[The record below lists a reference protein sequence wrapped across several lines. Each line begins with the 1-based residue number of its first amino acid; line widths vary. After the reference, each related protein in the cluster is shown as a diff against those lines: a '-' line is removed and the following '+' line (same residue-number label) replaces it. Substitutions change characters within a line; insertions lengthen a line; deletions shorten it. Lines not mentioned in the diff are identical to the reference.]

1 MVRCIDEDVILRI
14 IRDKNLL
21 GKKQI
26 TSLKAIIEEAIIDN
40 EIMIDILYEN
50 KILPLISNISYIKIY
65 NYSYIQAYVV
75 HGYFI
80 YEDGQ
85 GNKITA
91 INDLKILFSHDN
103 FFKSIMLI
111 KKYYFYKLLEKNFSH
126 LTSIKAKYA
135 LEFKAGSIIAKNI
148 NYANKVI
155 IFFAMFIATL
165 IYLPTLFHIVN
176 NISYCLQNIL
186 KSLLFVRAASMSF
199 PRKRESSQTYK
210 KQVFYRFILSRI
222 CNFCTKIKVILLD
235 SHFRGNDI
243 EECRNDVRPYI
254 YDEASTIQ
262 NHKASS
268 QIAQNEKK
276 ALPIYTILVPLY
288 KELSKLRSIIKNIS
302 LINYPKDKLDVKII
316 IKDDDYL
323 MIKELALYNL
333 PSYFHVIFVPK
344 SLPRTKPKAL
354 NYALEYSR
362 GEYLVV
368 YDAEDKP
375 ETDQLLK
382 ALAMFRNLPSEYVC
396 LQAKLNFYNKNENVL
411 TKLFNIEY
419 SLWFE
424 YILKGLSL
432 LKLPTPLGG
441 TSNHFKTDILNK
453 LGGWDAYNV
462 TEDAELGIRIY
473 SQNYK
478 VAILDSYT
486 LEEAPNSLGNWLN
499 QRSRW
504 IKGFLQTFF
513 VFKARKD
520 KYRKFTLLQVI
531 TIYIFIGLST
541 YNFWSLPF
549 IIFSI
554 AINKNSIINYL
565 WLINSIFS
573 LLYLYSTALYILK
586 NSLKSGKVKF
596 QDIVAL
602 VLWGSYFILHTIA
615 SYKAVFE
622 IIFCPFKWSKT
633 KHGTSLEDFEQE

>member
-1 MVRCIDEDVILRI
+1 MVRCIDEDIILRI

-21 GKKQI
+21 GKKQAAD
-26 TSLKAIIEEAIIDN
+26 LKTIIEEAIIDN

-50 KILPLISNISYIKIY
+50 KILPLISNVSYIKIY

-75 HGYFI
+75 NGYFI
-80 YEDGQ
+80 YEDVQ

-91 INDLKILFSHDN
+91 INDLKILFN
-103 FFKSIMLI
+103 NNNILKSIILI

-135 LEFKAGSIIAKNI
+135 LGFKVGPIIAKNI
-148 NYANKVI
+148 NYTNKVI
-155 IFFAMFIATL
+155 IFFVVFIAIF
-165 IYLPTLFHIVN
+165 IYLPVLFHVAN

-186 KSLLFVRAASMSF
+186 KSLLFIRAVRELPSVRLHGLKSVFSVIPWLDHGIQSFFMFNWIPRSSRGMTEVESLHKTMLHIDGKAS
-199 PRKRESSQTYK
+199 
-210 KQVFYRFILSRI
+210 
-222 CNFCTKIKVILLD
+222 
-235 SHFRGNDI
+235 
-243 EECRNDVRPYI
+243 
-254 YDEASTIQ
+254 STQ

-268 QIAQNEKK
+268 QISQNEEK
-276 ALPIYTILVPLY
+276 ALPVYTVLVPLY

-316 IKDDDYL
+316 IEDDDYL

-375 ETDQLLK
+375 EPDQLLK

-453 LGGWDAYNV
+453 LGGWDAYNM

-504 IKGFLQTFF
+504 VKGFLQTFF
-513 VFKARKD
+513 VFKAQKD
-520 KYRKFTLLQVI
+520 KYRKFTLLQII

-554 AINKNSIINYL
+554 VINKNSIINYL
-565 WLINSIFS
+565 WLVNSIFS

-633 KHGTSLEDFEQE
+633 KHGTSLEDFEKE